1 MISGETEANRK
12 PNENPYWHHFLRSV
26 VDFDSQIKEKFNGR
40 KSFSIS
46 TYGSLKY
53 LTNQGGVYIWYENQ
67 LNVGMAI
74 IKPEKAARKET
85 YKELKFITRVLKEI
99 YCIASDLGGALICDG
114 DTSPS
119 DSKLTT
125 ISDMLVE
132 NRK

>member
-1 MISGETEANRK
+1 MK
-12 PNENPYWHHFLRSV
+12 P
-26 VDFDSQIKEKFNGR
+26 
-40 KSFSIS
+40 
-46 TYGSLKY
+46 LKV
-53 LTNQGGVYIWYENQ
+53 T
-67 LNVGMAI
+67 
-74 IKPEKAARKET
+74 RKEG

-119 DSKLTT
+119 DSKVQDIKQQSKVQDVTT

>member
-1 MISGETEANRK
+1 MQECLRK
-12 PNENPYWHHFLRSV
+12 
-26 VDFDSQIKEKFNGR
+26 
-40 KSFSIS
+40 
-46 TYGSLKY
+46 
-53 LTNQGGVYIWYENQ
+53 
-67 LNVGMAI
+67 
-74 IKPEKAARKET
+74 KPEKAARKET

-119 DSKLTT
+119 DSKLYPIT

>member
-1 MISGETEANRK
+1 
-12 PNENPYWHHFLRSV
+12 
-26 VDFDSQIKEKFNGR
+26 
-40 KSFSIS
+40 
-46 TYGSLKY
+46 
-53 LTNQGGVYIWYENQ
+53 
-67 LNVGMAI
+67 MAI

-125 ISDMLVE
+125 LSDMLVE

>member
-1 MISGETEANRK
+1 MYSF
-12 PNENPYWHHFLRSV
+12 Y
-26 VDFDSQIKEKFNGR
+26 EKR
-40 KSFSIS
+40 
-46 TYGSLKY
+46 
-53 LTNQGGVYIWYENQ
+53 
-67 LNVGMAI
+67 LNVGKTYT
-74 IKPEKAARKET
+74 KPRKVTRKEA

-119 DSKLTT
+119 DSKITT